1 MQVSLDEMYD
11 QLLQAEFS
19 SRGKHVR
26 RSADPGDPV
35 VAASVLHE
43 DDASRGQHVAAAEAA
58 EAAEAI
64 ESGGAGGARDG
75 AGAAGAAAVVPT
87 HARVPAPIHEAF
99 EPPPPAES
107 ADRAPADLNGLTRYR
122 NAAMVGAGGLACA
135 AVGAFLGGLGGYFT
149 VNPAA
154 AHPLASSS
162 AAEQAAAVATNQ
174 VNDALSTESG
184 SSAATAAS
192 FSSLS
197 GPLTQ
202 GSGPLQWLTAGSGSQ
217 PLAAVTGPGRDAPG
231 GTAGD
236 GESDGSGTGSGVG
249 AGCTATTADLG
260 LGCVLGSLTT
270 TLGSVG
276 SLPTDPTGAVD
287 TVDPTLAGVMTTMT
301 GTLANLSSLLPI
313 ASLPLPPGG
322 LSAAG
327 IPGLAALLATG
338 APGPGDIATLLGGT
352 AGTTAPSLSPHPV
365 GSGGSG
371 SGAAGVTIAG
381 ITVPGLPGASS
392 GGTTA
397 TPPTTSVTTRPTS
410 GTTTTTSTTTTTPVT
425 IPLPSL
431 PLPVSVPPVSVGGV
445 SVGSSSGGSGP
456 GLTLSLP

>member
-1 MQVSLDEMYD
+1 MQVSLDEMYEE
-11 QLLQAEFS
+11 LLQAEFN

-26 RSADPGDPV
+26 RSAEPGHV
-35 VAASVLHE
+35 VLAASVLH
-43 DDASRGQHVAAAEAA
+43 DDASRGLHV
-58 EAAEAI
+58 AAEAI
-64 ESGGAGGARDG
+64 EAGEALD
-75 AGAAGAAAVVPT
+75 AAAVGPT
-87 HARVPAPIHEAF
+87 HVRVPAPIHEAF

-107 ADRAPADLNGLTRYR
+107 VDRGPTGAAGLKGLSRYR

-162 AAEQAAAVATNQ
+162 TPEQAAAAATNQ

-184 SSAATAAS
+184 PSAVTAAS

-197 GPLTQ
+197 GPLTK
-202 GSGPLQWLTAGSGSQ
+202 GSGALQWLTAASGSQ
-217 PLAAVTGPGRDAPG
+217 PLAAVTGEGSNVPG
-231 GTAGD
+231 GAAGD

-249 AGCTATTADLG
+249 ARCTAMTTDLG
-260 LGCVLGSLTT
+260 LGCVLGSLAT

-276 SLPTDPTGAVD
+276 SLPTDPAGAVD
-287 TVDPTLAGVMTTMT
+287 TVDPSLAGVITTMT

-313 ASLPLPPGG
+313 ASQPLPPGG

-338 APGPGDIATLLGGT
+338 APGAGDIATLLGGT
-352 AGTTAPSLSPHPV
+352 TGPTAPSLSPHPL
-365 GSGGSG
+365 GSGGSS
-371 SGAAGVTIAG
+371 SGVGGVTIAG

-397 TPPTTSVTTRPTS
+397 TPPTTSVTSRPTS
-410 GTTTTTSTTTTTPVT
+410 GTTTTTSTTTSTTTPVT